1 MTESS
6 DQERE
11 SIRKELGRVEVEPKE
26 VIVVD
31 AARQVREEKKPTVLD
46 YKSEDGPVVAKPK
59 ADHPE
64 GKSREEKI
72 QENYKTPDQVL
83 DEDYKVAP
91 TSADKEKVKEWQVN
105 MGVGQ
110 SNKILKNNKS
120 LSQMPD

>member
-11 SIRKELGRVEVEPKE
+11 SIRKELGKVEVEPKE

-46 YKSEDGPVVAKPK
+46 YKSEDGPAVAEPK
-59 ADHPE
+59 ADHLE

-91 TSADKEKVKEWQVN
+91 TSADKEKVKE
-105 MGVGQ
+105 
-110 SNKILKNNKS
+110 
-120 LSQMPD
+120 

>member
-1 MTESS
+1 MKIVMNESS

-11 SIRKELGRVEVEPKE
+11 SIRKELGKVEEEPKE
-26 VIVVD
+26 VVVD

-46 YKSEDGPVVAKPK
+46 YKSEDGPAVAKPK
-59 ADHPE
+59 ADRPE

-91 TSADKEKVKEWQVN
+91 TSADKERVK
-105 MGVGQ
+105 
-110 SNKILKNNKS
+110 
-120 LSQMPD
+120 D

>member
-11 SIRKELGRVEVEPKE
+11 SIRKELGKVEVEPKE

-46 YKSEDGPVVAKPK
+46 YKSEDGPAVAKPK
-59 ADHPE
+59 ADHLE

>member
-11 SIRKELGRVEVEPKE
+11 SIRKELGKVEVEPKE

-31 AARQVREEKKPTVLD
+31 AARQLREEKKPTVLD
-46 YKSEDGPVVAKPK
+46 YKSEDGPAVAKPK
-59 ADHPE
+59 TDRAE

-72 QENYKTPDQVL
+72 QESYKTPDQVL